1 MADAKPQ
8 PIVIKKIKKISGG
21 GHGAAWKIAYA
32 DFVTAMMAFFLLMWL
47 LGSTTKAQ
55 LQGIAEYFQN
65 PEKVSLEGGSGAG
78 AATSVIQGGGTDLT
92 RTAGQVRNGATPG
105 KTVAPNATTMR
116 EEQIDKQN
124 LEALKKALDSQIEAN
139 PQLNAFRSQLLI
151 DITREGLRI
160 QVVDSDKRPMFGLGG
175 AGLESYARTIFQDIG
190 PTLNRLPNHISITG
204 HTDALSYQNQGKGY
218 SNYNLSA
225 DRANAVRQV
234 LVQAG
239 LDEAKVLRVVGMG
252 TAAPYDPRN
261 PNSPLN
267 RRVSI
272 VVLSKQAYAR
282 ILADQ
287 GAEQTAG
294 TSAYAQ
300 EQIRHVGQTTGFAAA
315 APATAPVS
323 VGGMVR
329 LPISQGAVAVPLA
342 AAH

>member
-1 MADAKPQ
+1 MADTQKPQ
-8 PIVIKKIKKISGG
+8 PIVIKRIKKVSGG

-55 LQGIAEYFQN
+55 LQGIAEYFKN
-65 PEKVSLEGGSGAG
+65 PQKVSMEGGSGAG
-78 AATSVIQGGGTDLT
+78 SSNSVIQGGGTDLT
-92 RTAGQVRNGATPG
+92 RTTGQVRNGATPG
-105 KTVAPNATTMR
+105 RIVKPDATAR
-116 EEQIDKQN
+116 KAEEADKQN
-124 LEALKKALDSQIEAN
+124 LEALKKALEAQIQSD

-175 AGLESYARTIFQDIG
+175 AHLESYARTIFQDIA
-190 PTLNRLPNHISITG
+190 PTLNQLPNAISITG
-204 HTDALSYQNQGKGY
+204 HTDALSYQNQGRGY

-234 LVQAG
+234 LVQSG
-239 LDEAKVLRVVGMG
+239 LAEPKVLRVVGMG
-252 TAAPYDPRN
+252 SASPYDPQN

-272 VVLSKQAYAR
+272 VVLSRQAEAR

-287 GAEQTAG
+287 AAEQSVNSAG
-294 TSAYAQ
+294 EA
-300 EQIRHVGQTTGFAAA
+300 
-315 APATAPVS
+315 
-323 VGGMVR
+323 
-329 LPISQGAVAVPLA
+329 ISRVEGAVASAPPSPIVAPAQLASKPLA
-342 AAH
+342 GLAPTGH

>member
-1 MADAKPQ
+1 MADTQKPQ
-8 PIVIKKIKKISGG
+8 PIVIKRIKKVSGG

-55 LQGIAEYFQN
+55 LQGIAEYFKN
-65 PEKVSLEGGSGAG
+65 PQKVSMEGGAG
-78 AATSVIQGGGTDLT
+78 AGSSNSVIQGGGTDLT
-92 RTAGQVRNGATPG
+92 RTTGQVRNGATPG
-105 KTVAPNATTMR
+105 RIVKPDATAR
-116 EEQIDKQN
+116 KAEEADKQN
-124 LEALKKALDSQIEAN
+124 LEALKKALEAQIQSD

-175 AGLESYARTIFQDIG
+175 AHLESYARTIFQDIA
-190 PTLNRLPNHISITG
+190 PTLNQLPNAISITG
-204 HTDALSYQNQGKGY
+204 HTDALSYQNQGRGY

-234 LVQAG
+234 LVQSG
-239 LDEAKVLRVVGMG
+239 LAEPKVLRVVGMG
-252 TAAPYDPRN
+252 SASPYDPQN

-272 VVLSKQAYAR
+272 VVLSRQAEAR

-287 GAEQTAG
+287 AAEQSVNSAG
-294 TSAYAQ
+294 EA
-300 EQIRHVGQTTGFAAA
+300 
-315 APATAPVS
+315 
-323 VGGMVR
+323 
-329 LPISQGAVAVPLA
+329 ISRVEGAVASAPASPIVAPAQLASKPLA
-342 AAH
+342 GLAPTGH

>member
-1 MADAKPQ
+1 MADTQKPQ
-8 PIVIKKIKKISGG
+8 PIVIKRIKKVSGG

-55 LQGIAEYFQN
+55 LQGIAEYFKN
-65 PEKVSLEGGSGAG
+65 PQKVSMEGGSGAG
-78 AATSVIQGGGTDLT
+78 SSNSVIQGGGTDLT
-92 RTAGQVRNGATPG
+92 RTTGQVRNGATPG
-105 KTVAPNATTMR
+105 RIVKPDAAAR
-116 EEQIDKQN
+116 KAEEADKQN
-124 LEALKKALDSQIEAN
+124 LEALKKALEAQIQSD

-175 AGLESYARTIFQDIG
+175 AHLESYARTIFQDIA
-190 PTLNRLPNHISITG
+190 PTLNQLPNAISITG
-204 HTDALSYQNQGKGY
+204 HTDALSYQNQGRGY

-234 LVQAG
+234 LVQSG
-239 LDEAKVLRVVGMG
+239 LAEPKVLRVVGMG
-252 TAAPYDPRN
+252 SASPYDPQN

-272 VVLSKQAYAR
+272 VVLSRQAEAR

-287 GAEQTAG
+287 AAEQSVNSAG
-294 TSAYAQ
+294 EA
-300 EQIRHVGQTTGFAAA
+300 
-315 APATAPVS
+315 
-323 VGGMVR
+323 
-329 LPISQGAVAVPLA
+329 ISRVEGAVASAPASPIVAPAQLASKPLA
-342 AAH
+342 GLAPTGH

>member
-1 MADAKPQ
+1 MADTQKPQ
-8 PIVIKKIKKISGG
+8 PIVIKRIKKVSGG

-55 LQGIAEYFQN
+55 LQGIAEYFKN
-65 PEKVSLEGGSGAG
+65 PQKVSMEGGSGAG
-78 AATSVIQGGGTDLT
+78 SSNSVIQGGGTDLT
-92 RTAGQVRNGATPG
+92 RTTGQVRNGATPG
-105 KTVAPNATTMR
+105 RIVKPDATAR
-116 EEQIDKQN
+116 KAEEADKQN
-124 LEALKKALDSQIEAN
+124 LEALKKALEAQIQSD

-175 AGLESYARTIFQDIG
+175 AHLESYARTIFQDIA
-190 PTLNRLPNHISITG
+190 PTLNQLPNAISITG
-204 HTDALSYQNQGKGY
+204 HTDALSYQNQGRGY

-234 LVQAG
+234 LVQSG
-239 LDEAKVLRVVGMG
+239 LAEPKVLRVVGMG
-252 TAAPYDPRN
+252 SASPYDPQN

-272 VVLSKQAYAR
+272 VVLSRQAEAR

-287 GAEQTAG
+287 AAEQSVNSAG
-294 TSAYAQ
+294 EA
-300 EQIRHVGQTTGFAAA
+300 
-315 APATAPVS
+315 
-323 VGGMVR
+323 
-329 LPISQGAVAVPLA
+329 ISRVEGAVASAPASPIVAPAQLASKPLA
-342 AAH
+342 GLAPTGH

>member
-1 MADAKPQ
+1 MADTQKPQ
-8 PIVIKKIKKISGG
+8 PIVIKRIKKVSGG

-55 LQGIAEYFQN
+55 LQGIAEYFKN
-65 PEKVSLEGGSGAG
+65 PQKVSMEGGSGAG
-78 AATSVIQGGGTDLT
+78 SSNSVIQGGGTDLT
-92 RTAGQVRNGATPG
+92 RTTGQVRNGATPG
-105 KTVAPNATTMR
+105 RIVKPDATAR
-116 EEQIDKQN
+116 KAEEADKQN
-124 LEALKKALDSQIEAN
+124 LEALKKALEAQIQSD

-175 AGLESYARTIFQDIG
+175 AHLESYARTIFQDIA
-190 PTLNRLPNHISITG
+190 PTLNQLPNAISITG
-204 HTDALSYQNQGKGY
+204 HTDAISYQNQGRGY

-234 LVQAG
+234 LVQSG
-239 LDEAKVLRVVGMG
+239 LAEPKVLRVVGMG
-252 TAAPYDPRN
+252 SASPYDPQN

-272 VVLSKQAYAR
+272 VVLSRQAEAR

-287 GAEQTAG
+287 AAEHSVNSAG
-294 TSAYAQ
+294 EA
-300 EQIRHVGQTTGFAAA
+300 
-315 APATAPVS
+315 
-323 VGGMVR
+323 
-329 LPISQGAVAVPLA
+329 ISRVEGAVASAPASPIVAPAQLASKPLA
-342 AAH
+342 GLAPTGH

>member
-1 MADAKPQ
+1 MADTQKPQ
-8 PIVIKKIKKISGG
+8 PIVIKRIKKVSGG

-55 LQGIAEYFQN
+55 LQGIAEYFKN
-65 PEKVSLEGGSGAG
+65 PQKVSMEGGSGAG
-78 AATSVIQGGGTDLT
+78 SSNSVIQGGGTDLT
-92 RTAGQVRNGATPG
+92 RTTGQVRNGATPG
-105 KTVAPNATTMR
+105 RIVKPDATAR
-116 EEQIDKQN
+116 KAEEADKQN
-124 LEALKKALDSQIEAN
+124 LEALKKALEAQIQSD

-175 AGLESYARTIFQDIG
+175 AHLESYARTIFQDIA
-190 PTLNRLPNHISITG
+190 PTLNQLPNAISITG
-204 HTDALSYQNQGKGY
+204 HTDALSYQNQGRGY

-234 LVQAG
+234 LVQSG
-239 LDEAKVLRVVGMG
+239 LAEPKVLRVVGMG
-252 TAAPYDPRN
+252 SASPYDPQN

-272 VVLSKQAYAR
+272 VVLSRQAEAR

-287 GAEQTAG
+287 AAEHSVNSAG
-294 TSAYAQ
+294 EA
-300 EQIRHVGQTTGFAAA
+300 
-315 APATAPVS
+315 
-323 VGGMVR
+323 
-329 LPISQGAVAVPLA
+329 ISRVEGAVASAPASPIVAPAQLASKPLA
-342 AAH
+342 GLAPTGH